1 MRLDAWINGRP
12 FDEPALNTQSHGEV
26 LNPPVKR
33 RILCVCDPRP
43 GQTSGYRL
51 RAFQRLGQDVIPFDV
66 SAYEPRSRIL
76 SALRF
81 RLPSG
86 PLIYRVNRDLLNSVR
101 QHKPDVV
108 WFDKPVHFTKNTIL
122 EIKAG
127 GAQTVCYNQDNPFGP
142 RKDPGWLQFHRMFRL
157 FDLHC
162 LLRTVDIAR
171 YSAWGLPWIKVLLS
185 YEPTVHF
192 PPPPGWSDDRRTRG
206 VSYVGSPYEDRP
218 QFLQR
223 LVELQL
229 PVVISGPRW
238 RKFLPPEFVARY
250 VSHDYLADSGYREAI
265 WQSRVNLGF
274 VTQLNEEDIG
284 HKSME
289 IAACQGFLLT
299 LRTAGHQAA
308 FDEDREA
315 VFFSSLEEC
324 AEKCRFYLERPALR
338 EGIAQR
344 GRDRAVQSGYDND
357 TQLAKVLRR
366 LDGRDQGADSEG

>member
-1 MRLDAWINGRP
+1 
-12 FDEPALNTQSHGEV
+12 
-26 LNPPVKR
+26 
-33 RILCVCDPRP
+33 
-43 GQTSGYRL
+43 
-51 RAFQRLGQDVIPFDV
+51 
-66 SAYEPRSRIL
+66 
-76 SALRF
+76 
-81 RLPSG
+81 
-86 PLIYRVNRDLLNSVR
+86 
-101 QHKPDVV
+101 
-108 WFDKPVHFTKNTIL
+108 
-122 EIKAG
+122 
-127 GAQTVCYNQDNPFGP
+127 
-142 RKDPGWLQFHRMFRL
+142 
-157 FDLHC
+157 
-162 LLRTVDIAR
+162 
-171 YSAWGLPWIKVLLS
+171 
-185 YEPTVHF
+185 
-192 PPPPGWSDDRRTRG
+192 
-206 VSYVGSPYEDRP
+206 
-218 QFLQR
+218 
-223 LVELQL
+223 VELQL

-315 VFFSSLEEC
+315 VFFSSVEEC
-324 AEKCRFYLERPALR
+324 AEKCRFYLDRPALR